1 MSKELNSASGCTGPS
16 DCYVEYLQK
25 VSVVRN
31 GTMHIEHPSGAR
43 KTLCGVVWWFYT
55 DHTEKYCKKCQ
66 RILAGLYR
74 KHNASSATSRKT
86 GKIMET
92 GQALEIVHGMA
103 TRLYKRHG
111 ELDPASSPAEAQDAL
126 DTVEDFI
133 VNNFEDGAEDTPNKA
148 ICETGD

>member
-1 MSKELNSASGCTGPS
+1 MSIKRDGRNEWTALARIHF
-16 DCYVEYLQK
+16 DRVLHE
-25 VSVVRN
+25 VRCVGIYEEHGMSTN
-31 GTMHIEHPSGAR
+31 GKTCIPDLEQAAENLRGAISMLVQYS
-43 KTLCGVVWWFYT
+43 KS
-55 DHTEKYCKKCQ
+55 
-66 RILAGLYR
+66 
-74 KHNASSATSRKT
+74 NASSATSRKT

-133 VNNFEDGAEDTPNKA
+133 VNNFEDGAEDTPNQ
-148 ICETGD
+148 GNMRNGRLS